1 MSAPEASKPLKVA
14 IVGAGLTGLLTAH
27 ALKKNGFDVAVFER
41 EHSIDARPRDWT
53 ILLHWALPIFTKLLP
68 KEVVARLPE
77 AICNPYLD
85 FGEEAESL
93 MCYNGDTGDVLFK
106 NNLPGSRRISR
117 QRLRRVLAEGI
128 DVQWG
133 KRLESIDTGSGSDTV
148 RLAFKSGET
157 FEADYVLGSDGARSK
172 VRELLFHGDK
182 IAEVQPSGFM
192 FGTCIVDDPKDK
204 STWTTFWVK
213 IWRRSAYPLPAV
225 LYGPDALNFLKEKTS
240 GLAQPFQSQVDWT
253 PEDST
258 SYIDEMNAWVS
269 VPFDTRAGRVTLA
282 GDAAHPM
289 LIYRGQ
295 GFQHAIMDANNYL
308 DALVKIRDS
317 GEAGETVISAYSDE
331 MVERGAKAVKQSLQ
345 EAEFSMDLES
355 IGKMLMAK
363 QGHGKS
369 TYPGPSTGPSAGPSP
384 PVYRVEEHQ
393 SHSKERQDHQQDSPR
408 RVDIEPAAE
417 DDIEDEDE
425 FAITDGYDTRSSK
438 STSAASTIYAH
449 TFENGR
455 RYQHFKN
462 GRYPIPNDDLELNR
476 EDMKH
481 AMLLEVTDGQLFYAP
496 IGDNPQSILDIGTG
510 TVGDQFP
517 SARVRGVDLSPTQPQ
532 WVPPNV
538 DFLVD
543 DCEKDDWLARDVDL
557 VHLRFMTIILKD
569 VPTVLKRGYESLKP
583 GGWIELQEL
592 CAEVLCDDGTMP
604 PDDPVKY
611 TYELAAQAFGKF
623 GMRVTLP
630 KDLEPLLRD
639 AGYENIQCIVKKV
652 PIGVWAR
659 DKTMRLVGMYQKMA
673 VLDLLPAVA
682 GRPFAALG
690 MSEMESQVTLAHT
703 RRGLNDASV
712 HRYFHYYFWFAQK
725 PFG

>member
-192 FGTCIVDDPKDK
+192 FGTCIVKFGDAAKVETVTNTHPVAAIWMASNGVGGCGVVEVDDPKDK

-369 TYPGPSTGPSAGPSP
+369 T
-384 PVYRVEEHQ
+384 
-393 SHSKERQDHQQDSPR
+393 
-408 RVDIEPAAE
+408 
-417 DDIEDEDE
+417 
-425 FAITDGYDTRSSK
+425 
-438 STSAASTIYAH
+438 
-449 TFENGR
+449 
-455 RYQHFKN
+455 
-462 GRYPIPNDDLELNR
+462 
-476 EDMKH
+476 
-481 AMLLEVTDGQLFYAP
+481 
-496 IGDNPQSILDIGTG
+496 
-510 TVGDQFP
+510 
-517 SARVRGVDLSPTQPQ
+517 
-532 WVPPNV
+532 
-538 DFLVD
+538 
-543 DCEKDDWLARDVDL
+543 
-557 VHLRFMTIILKD
+557 
-569 VPTVLKRGYESLKP
+569 
-583 GGWIELQEL
+583 
-592 CAEVLCDDGTMP
+592 
-604 PDDPVKY
+604 
-611 TYELAAQAFGKF
+611 
-623 GMRVTLP
+623 
-630 KDLEPLLRD
+630 
-639 AGYENIQCIVKKV
+639 
-652 PIGVWAR
+652 
-659 DKTMRLVGMYQKMA
+659 
-673 VLDLLPAVA
+673 
-682 GRPFAALG
+682 
-690 MSEMESQVTLAHT
+690 
-703 RRGLNDASV
+703 
-712 HRYFHYYFWFAQK
+712 
-725 PFG
+725 